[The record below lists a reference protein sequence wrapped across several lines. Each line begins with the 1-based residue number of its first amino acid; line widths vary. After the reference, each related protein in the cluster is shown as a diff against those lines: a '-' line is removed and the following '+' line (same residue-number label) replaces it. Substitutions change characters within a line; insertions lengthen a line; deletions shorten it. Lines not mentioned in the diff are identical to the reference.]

1 MEHIKPTIRKL
12 LEQYRIMLIE
22 TLDKFYDANGD
33 MVINDQNIDLID
45 ALDEVDDILQLEGG
59 ENGNER

>member
-1 MEHIKPTIRKL
+1 MEHIKPTIKKL
-12 LEQYRIMLIE
+12 LLQYRIMLIE
-22 TLDKFYDANGD
+22 ALDKFYDANGD
-33 MVINDQNIDLID
+33 LVINDQNIDLID